1 MDFSFIRRECQALS
15 APLITPQDIED
26 GSRSGAR
33 WHTIRNAL
41 RDGMGLLFP
50 VENDE
55 NRIPTPVAAQA
66 KKLVEQDSALHSS
79 FIEGLQA
86 HVREFGKLVQVWDVY
101 IGIDRNSLLSVDSS
115 EAILLYQVYI

>member
-1 MDFSFIRRECQALS
+1 
-15 APLITPQDIED
+15 
-26 GSRSGAR
+26 
-33 WHTIRNAL
+33 
-41 RDGMGLLFP
+41 MGLLFP